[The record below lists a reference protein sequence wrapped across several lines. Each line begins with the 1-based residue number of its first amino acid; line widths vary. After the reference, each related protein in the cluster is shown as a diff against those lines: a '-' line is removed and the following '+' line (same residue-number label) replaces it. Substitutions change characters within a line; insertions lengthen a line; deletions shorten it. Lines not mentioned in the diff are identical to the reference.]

1 MANKQKK
8 FGLNSVKEFYTIIIT
23 AVKALIATAVAEVK
37 SALGAALEY
46 KGSVPDYDSLP
57 KSGQKKGDT
66 YNVVAAHD
74 NTPAGTNYAWDGEKW
89 DPLGGDI
96 DLSNLATKA
105 ELESGLGDKLDTSTY
120 EEDKEDFLT
129 ADDFEEYT
137 QSEIQEALKGLE
149 GQAS

>member
-8 FGLNSVKEFYTIIIT
+8 FGQNSIKAFYTIIIT
-23 AVKALIATAVAEVK
+23 AVKALIASAVAEVK
-37 SALGAALEY
+37 AAFGAALEY

-57 KSGQKKGDT
+57 KSGQQKGDT
-66 YNVVAAHD
+66 YNVVAAHG

-96 DLSNLATKA
+96 DLSGLATKV
-105 ELESGLGDKLDTSTY
+105 EVESQLEDKLDASVY
-120 EEDKEDFLT
+120 ESEKENFLT
-129 ADDFEEYT
+129 EDDFEEYSDT
-137 QSEIQEALKGLE
+137 EIQEALKGLE